1 MFVVD
6 KPHDVDKEAK
16 WMIKPIEA
24 LQSDIQA
31 SNSLFGLVSEASPLT
46 QHRGPPP
53 QHLRSP
59 IGLLHAG
66 RPHAQAHLRR
76 HRRAPAGGPA
86 LRAACGAF
94 AALCYGA
101 APHDDAPSLPA
112 LACG

>member
-59 IGLLHAG
+59 YLLSNLQVRLWYHT
-66 RPHAQAHLRR
+66 RPDKCDQRWYNPLFKFIYNSQLAAQL
-76 HRRAPAGGPA
+76 
-86 LRAACGAF
+86 AASISANWG
-94 AALCYGA
+94 
-101 APHDDAPSLPA
+101 
-112 LACG
+112 